1 MISQQE
7 LESAIKR
14 WKSRQAGEDFAD
26 AEATFEGVRALP
38 TAMSTYGEPETPE
51 YDVDDGMSVEA
62 SESQGGVPEF
72 VPSLSDSSLI
82 DLDPDVGDSDERR

>member
-14 WKSRQAGEDFAD
+14 WKARQAGEDFAD
-26 AEATFEGVRALP
+26 AEATAEGVRALP
-38 TAMSTYGEPETPE
+38 TATYGGPDTPE

-82 DLDPDVGDSDERR
+82 DLDPDVGEPDERR